1 MMAKSTNFK
10 NQPTVRELID
20 CLLGYDADSVVTIAS
35 GELFGGGDAVKFIS
49 EAYAIPI
56 LPDSEKVKNGL
67 PQEVAA
73 DYRVYAFSVEGA
85 VKVVFIH

>member
-1 MMAKSTNFK
+1 MAKTTAFK
-10 NQPTVRELID
+10 NQPTVRELIE
-20 CLLGYDADSVVTIAS
+20 CLSGFDPDSVVTIAS

-56 LPDSEKVKNGL
+56 VPDPEKKKAGL

-73 DYRVYAFSVEGA
+73 DYRVYAFSVGGA
-85 VKVVFIH
+85 VKVLFIH